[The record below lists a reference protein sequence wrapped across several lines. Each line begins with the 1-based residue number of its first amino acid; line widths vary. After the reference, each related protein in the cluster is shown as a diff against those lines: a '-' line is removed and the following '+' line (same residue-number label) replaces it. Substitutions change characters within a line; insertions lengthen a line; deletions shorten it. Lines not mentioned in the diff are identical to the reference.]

1 MASVVLGD
9 SAIPEDLGALRLA
22 FRDYVPS
29 HGPQPY
35 FPNVKNGLN
44 TTSIDI
50 AELETLDKEMV
61 SVEALTAAS
70 LIARNWRG
78 FAARKNFDA
87 LTGSS
92 PGAQRRQ
99 QSAKKR
105 FEELYAK
112 FDDTTVEKLIRLYIE
127 EVNWPQ
133 NEIKPLSQ
141 DAEKTYSMSTIEARD

>member
-1 MASVVLGD
+1 MTLGEN
-9 SAIPEDLGALRLA
+9 AIPEDLGALRLA

-29 HGPQPY
+29 LGPQPY
-35 FPNVKNGLN
+35 FPYVKNGL
-44 TTSIDI
+44 TTTAIDI
-50 AELETLDKEMV
+50 SELETLDKEMV

-87 LTGSS
+87 LTGNS

-112 FDDTTVEKLIRLYIE
+112 FDDQTVEKLIRLFIE
-127 EVNWPQ
+127 EVNWPE
-133 NEIKPLSQ
+133 NDIKPLSH
-141 DAEKTYSMSTIEARD
+141 DADKTYSMSTIEGIDR